1 MKTEEKNTKRFW
13 RRGNVLDIAIILLV
27 LAAAFAIGYRYYQTV
42 TEEKNDTLDTV
53 MVTFEVKNAQ
63 NAMTKVIKA
72 GDAVYLDSTDA
83 ALGQIV
89 VHTAATD
96 GTPFAVRAAKVL
108 VQDANGNY
116 VEVTVPD
123 DSPIVDFEGTV
134 SCLGF
139 LDENGTFLLGG
150 RTPITPGQ
158 VIAVHTEQASFVL
171 TVASLTPLKK

>member
-53 MVTFEVKNAQ
+53 MVTFEVKSAQ
-63 NAMTKVIKA
+63 SAITKAIKA
-72 GDAVYLDSTDA
+72 GDVVYLDSADS

-96 GTPFAVRAAKVL
+96 GTPFSVSAAKVL

-123 DSPIVDFEGTV
+123 DSSIVDFEGTV

-139 LDENGTFLLGG
+139 VDENGTFLLDG

-158 VIAVHTEQASFVL
+158 KIAVYTEQTSFTL
-171 TVASLTPLKK
+171 TVVSLIPIE